1 MSTAAA
7 ADRPRNSRLGLRKIG
22 LWSYEKLAAQEFPV
36 MRLKPSA
43 QSRLFAA
50 SETAIR
56 GGVYGAQIVLSAI
69 SNEPVKPPGFDEPAT
84 RWRRAFVQTCRQ
96 KQGGGGHGKP
106 FAVAARHSASETGA
120 EPVVKGSADEV

>member
-7 ADRPRNSRLGLRKIG
+7 ADRPRNSWLGLRKIG

-69 SNEPVKPPGFDEPAT
+69 SDGSVKSP
-84 RWRRAFVQTCRQ
+84 
-96 KQGGGGHGKP
+96 
-106 FAVAARHSASETGA
+106 
-120 EPVVKGSADEV
+120 

>member
-1 MSTAAA
+1 LEAILKAAVRFSEARSRVQNENFRATLQRAMCKIPPKDQAAAGGGGRKVSTAAA
-7 ADRPRNSRLGLRKIG
+7 ADSTRNSRVGLQTIG
-22 LWSYEKLAAQEFPV
+22 LASYEKLAAQEFPV

-69 SNEPVKPPGFDEPAT
+69 SDGSVKSP
-84 RWRRAFVQTCRQ
+84 
-96 KQGGGGHGKP
+96 
-106 FAVAARHSASETGA
+106 
-120 EPVVKGSADEV
+120 

>member
-1 MSTAAA
+1 MCKIPPKDEATAPGRRRKKSEHGCGRGQA
-7 ADRPRNSRLGLRKIG
+7 RNSWLGLRKIG

-36 MRLKPSA
+36 MRRKPSA

-69 SNEPVKPPGFDEPAT
+69 SD
-84 RWRRAFVQTCRQ
+84 
-96 KQGGGGHGKP
+96 
-106 FAVAARHSASETGA
+106 
-120 EPVVKGSADEV
+120 GSLKSP